1 MSRNKGASAFDVKGQ
16 LKDYGDY
23 GDYGDE
29 DPYYQQDPYGEPYGE
44 EEEVPVVKPIKKGKK
59 GKKTKDLP
67 MAYEKDLSG
76 PESGENDP

>member
-16 LKDYGDY
+16 MKDYGDY
-23 GDYGDE
+23 DDYGDE

-44 EEEVPVVKPIKKGKK
+44 EEEVPVKPIKKKGKK
-59 GKKTKDLP
+59 GKKDLP

-76 PESGENDP
+76 PESGEDDP